1 MRGKVGFHGGE
12 RTHRPPIPHPL
23 PLLPMLTV
31 KDTQRATVQVCF
43 DGSVRKSFRGP
54 KAEERFANEV
64 LILRHLEKAG
74 CDFVPR
80 IIDTNEE
87 KLVLVTTNCGSR
99 VDRLDPARCKELF
112 AELEEYGVRH
122 DDPEMRN
129 VTYRQQD
136 GRFCLID
143 FEFATLLDGKG
154 AARGKD
160 RHAAVP
166 GPIPTLELSWSGCS
180 DKGPFRPNNE
190 DMFLGLAI
198 DAREVRH
205 LGHTGSS
212 FTGETDLLFAVSDGM
227 GGEKSGEFAS
237 RIAVEK
243 ITRRFP
249 PLLGRRGKGKPIGY
263 GAAFEALFAEIHA
276 ALQYLGDSYEECRG
290 MGATLSIA
298 WFSEGILHFAHIGD
312 TRIYHLPSAG
322 GIIQL
327 TNDDTHVGWL
337 QRTGQISEREA
348 KMHPAKNRLQKAL
361 GAGNQ
366 FVDPQVGEVP
376 CAKGDRFLL
385 CTDGV
390 TDAIFNDKL
399 REILADCPKGTPP
412 ARHLVSEAIGRS
424 GKDNT
429 TAVLVEV
436 C

>member
-1 MRGKVGFHGGE
+1 
-12 RTHRPPIPHPL
+12 
-23 PLLPMLTV
+23 MLTV

-54 KAEERFANEV
+54 KAEERFENEV
-64 LILRHLEKAG
+64 RILRHLEKAG

-80 IIDTNEE
+80 IIDTNTE

-99 VDRLDPARCKELF
+99 VDQLDPARCKELF

-143 FEFATLLDGKG
+143 FEFATLLDGRG
-154 AARGKD
+154 VARGKD
-160 RHAAVP
+160 RRAAEP
-166 GPIPTLELSWSGCS
+166 APIPTLELSWSGCS
-180 DKGPFRPNNE
+180 ETGPCRANNE

-205 LGHTGSS
+205 LGRAGSS
-212 FTGETDLLFAVSDGM
+212 STGETDLLFAVSDGM

-249 PLLGRRGKGKPIGY
+249 PLLGRRGQGKPIGF
-263 GAAFEALFAEIHA
+263 GAAFAALFAEIHA

-298 WFSEGILHFAHIGD
+298 WFSGGILHFAHIGD

-322 GIIQL
+322 GIVQL

-348 KMHPAKNRLQKAL
+348 RMHPARNRLQKAL

-390 TDAIFNDKL
+390 TDAVFNDKI
-399 REILADCPKGTPP
+399 REILEECPEGTPP
-412 ARHLVSEAIGRS
+412 ARHLVNEALGRS

-429 TAVLVEV
+429 TALLVEV